1 MHSSRE
7 LVGEI
12 VNCIW
17 EERLSENWT
26 QSPFQVTKIFRQWQ
40 QSFFS
45 LAISPQRPGFEPA
58 DRLNMV
64 PRCSKSKFFEKST
77 HAPWFSHSDPHPLSL
92 QLPVGIKGSYQST
105 SGHIDITF
113 IQSPFV
119 DIFVNHVLND
129 EVPDRPAHW

>member
-1 MHSSRE
+1 MDWQRPMHSSRE

-45 LAISPQRPGFEPA
+45 SATSPQRPGFEPA

-77 HAPWFSHSDPHPLSL
+77 HAPWFSH
-92 QLPVGIKGSYQST
+92 
-105 SGHIDITF
+105 
-113 IQSPFV
+113 
-119 DIFVNHVLND
+119 
-129 EVPDRPAHW
+129 